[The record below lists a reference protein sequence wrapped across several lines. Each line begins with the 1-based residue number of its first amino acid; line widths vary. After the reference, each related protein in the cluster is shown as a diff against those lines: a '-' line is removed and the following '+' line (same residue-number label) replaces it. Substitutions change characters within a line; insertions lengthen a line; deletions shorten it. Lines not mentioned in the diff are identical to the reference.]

1 VSSLISSSSRVLAC
15 LEAIAPFGRQT
26 FVMRSCTAE
35 SVITHIW
42 PPKAIDKDGAMR
54 QAVQR
59 SYAGLSNLGI
69 RLRVGHDLN
78 NKPIRKFHRPI
89 RGANSSKAVVND
101 FYLANGMTVERRC
114 SANGCFGRMG
124 RVAQQSTALVVGR
137 PISSIV
143 AGTEYPPERPHR
155 DEAFV
160 ANRRWVFLA

>member
-1 VSSLISSSSRVLAC
+1 VSSLITSSSRVLAC
-15 LEAIAPFGRQT
+15 SEAIAPFGRQT

-78 NKPIRKFHRPI
+78 NKPIRKFHRPF

-124 RVAQQSTALVVGR
+124 RVAQQVRTGSGTAHQLDCSWHRVPAGASTYG
-137 PISSIV
+137 
-143 AGTEYPPERPHR
+143 
-155 DEAFV
+155 
-160 ANRRWVFLA
+160 